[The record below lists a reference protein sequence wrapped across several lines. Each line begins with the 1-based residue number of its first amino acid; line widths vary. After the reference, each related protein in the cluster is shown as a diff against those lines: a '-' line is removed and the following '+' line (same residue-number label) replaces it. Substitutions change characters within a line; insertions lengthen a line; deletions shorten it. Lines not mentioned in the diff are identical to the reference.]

1 MFYFIQY
8 LMGKSLLGCK
18 KLHLRNLLSFTAAFF
33 LAVGVSAGPCYAQ
46 SLGELLPGSL
56 GELLPGVVKNDDFVK
71 AARSELEAKKQEEK
85 VVFGQWYPTLAAS
98 GSYGYEVQNGETTE
112 DVNLASRD
120 LNLSVTQLL
129 WDFGNVNSQVIEK
142 RMEVAEV
149 ASRHKDARQV
159 IMRDAILAYIN
170 ILRFYQSTQIAERAI
185 EIIIEQGRLE
195 KQRLKIGAGTSTD
208 VLKAQSKLAS
218 QEDLRVSLLK
228 VLRTALNAYRKTT
241 KSDPPAVKNM
251 VRPRLPLDLIPASV
265 EEAIKIALT
274 SNPLLRS
281 SRLISIINRQK
292 VITSRASSFF
302 PKLEGVVDTKFK
314 RNFSGTVGDKRETI
328 SKVQMSYSFNLGG
341 TAINTLRQSKETAS
355 QLHSIY
361 AKSRNKTEESV
372 RNAWDKLRTSQE
384 RVQILT
390 DGLAIHSKSLE
401 LVQKDRKKGKSTVLE
416 VLDAI
421 AQLTA
426 AQGGL
431 AVEEGEVLSA
441 AYELLYAM
449 GRLDLAAVGGVP
461 LK

>member
-1 MFYFIQY
+1 
-8 LMGKSLLGCK
+8 
-18 KLHLRNLLSFTAAFF
+18 
-33 LAVGVSAGPCYAQ
+33 
-46 SLGELLPGSL
+46 
-56 GELLPGVVKNDDFVK
+56 
-71 AARSELEAKKQEEK
+71 
-85 VVFGQWYPTLAAS
+85 
-98 GSYGYEVQNGETTE
+98 
-112 DVNLASRD
+112 
-120 LNLSVTQLL
+120 
-129 WDFGNVNSQVIEK
+129 
-142 RMEVAEV
+142 
-149 ASRHKDARQV
+149 
-159 IMRDAILAYIN
+159 MRDAILAYIN
-170 ILRFYQSTQIAERAI
+170 ILRFYQSIQIAERAI
-185 EIIIEQGRLE
+185 EIIVEQGRLE

-251 VRPRLPLDLIPASV
+251 VRPRLPLDVIPASV

-281 SRLISIINRQK
+281 SRLMSFINRQK
-292 VITSRASSFF
+292 VSTSRASSFF

-361 AKSRNKTEESV
+361 AETRNKTEESV

-390 DGLAIHSKSLE
+390 DGLAIHIKSLE

-426 AQGGL
+426 AEGGL
-431 AVEEGEVLSA
+431 AVEEGELLSA

-449 GRLDLAAVGGVP
+449 GRLDLGAVGGVP